1 MRHAA
6 LPLALAALL
15 VSAARAQDAT
25 KKKLLTKETF
35 MDMESVGSPAIS
47 PDGTKVLFTR
57 GWIDPREAAQL
68 THLERGPE
76 TPRWSPDGKK
86 IAFTL
91 LVPDK
96 KPALEVKLPDGPAGA
111 QRAKPPVVID
121 RLAWALD
128 GKGPLPPGNTHLF

>member
-57 GWIDPREAAQL
+57 GWIDPQKDEHRSNLWIADVDGARVREL
-68 THLERGPE
+68 TQGKWKDTSPA
-76 TPRWSPDGKK
+76 WSPDGKR
-86 IAFTL
+86 IAFL
-91 LVPDK
+91 SDR
-96 KPALEVKLPDGPAGA
+96 DGTE
-111 QRAKPPVVID
+111 QLHVMW
-121 RLAWALD
+121 L
-128 GKGPLPPGNTHLF
+128 